1 MSIFKPKMYKKNI
14 FDVNYNSLK
23 ETGIKL
29 IIFDLDNTILEVDK
43 DLPDEKIK
51 SLIKKLSKDFK
62 IVIASNNVKERVSKV
77 SKYLNCDHLY
87 SIGKPTK
94 KIKRFIDKRYGIK
107 MEKTAII
114 GDQVVTDILMGN
126 RLGMFTILIDP
137 IGEKDLKVTYL
148 NRWLEKRIMK
158 IIKFKRGNYYEK
170 L

>member
-14 FDVNYNSLK
+14 FDIDYKYLK
-23 ETGIKL
+23 NNGVEL
-29 IIFDLDNTILEVDK
+29 IIFDLDNTILEIDK
-43 DLPDEKIK
+43 ELPNEKIK
-51 SLIKKLSKDFK
+51 ILIKKLSKGFK

-77 SKYLNCDHLY
+77 ADYLECDHLY

-94 KIKRFIDKRYGIK
+94 KIKKFIDKRYGVK
-107 MEKTAII
+107 MNNTAII